1 MRYEN
6 KLDEYERSEYVVAS
20 SRKKEI
26 VDWHHKNAIFYLFL
40 LSHHRRHLRRQ
51 NKQTKKFPSVCLSV
65 CLSVWMYVRT
75 WTFHV
80 DTITFEGVSGS
91 KQNLVGVFHVWNV
104 GLVLKFKVIS
114 WSWSW
119 SWSWF
124 WTEFW
129 FSQKLCGATP
139 NFLDIFSIWR
149 ITFSNE
155 FHSKI
160 LILIL
165 KKKIIYYTIQKS
177 ITKWYPDPDRNLTES
192 KNWLKL
198 IDWKE
203 FKSVI
208 SFL

>member
-1 MRYEN
+1 M
-6 KLDEYERSEYVVAS
+6 SE
-20 SRKKEI
+20 KK
-26 VDWHHKNAIFYLFL
+26 NSLFL
-40 LSHHRRHLRRQ
+40 TNVHDFYVLEDKTSQ
-51 NKQTKKFPSVCLSV
+51 KKFPSV

-80 DTITFEGVSGS
+80 DTITFEGFSGS

-104 GLVLKFKVIS
+104 GLVLKSKVI
-114 WSWSW
+114 SW

-139 NFLDIFSIWR
+139 NLVDIFSISR

-155 FHSKI
+155 FHSEV

-165 KKKIIYYTIQKS
+165 KKKQVRRGTYRESENLLRS
-177 ITKWYPDPDRNLTES
+177 IDIW
-192 KNWLKL
+192 
-198 IDWKE
+198 
-203 FKSVI
+203 
-208 SFL
+208 